1 MRWNMTSVAVT
12 LAPLIASTPAVA
24 DEPITLR
31 FAVPGA
37 SPVSS
42 TFTGVVRPWAARVE
56 ADADGALKLQAFFN
70 IANFGNVYDRVT
82 SGVADVGYIV
92 LGPLGGKFR
101 GAGVVE
107 LPSDIGGA
115 REGAGAFWKMVEDGL
130 VSAEFAEVRPLAVF
144 VFPQNMMNTTRP
156 ISSLADVK
164 GLRVATLSKGAA
176 DIANRL
182 GGAPISTNPAGL
194 YELLQRRT
202 VDAAIIG
209 WLGLAV
215 FELPEVT
222 THHALI
228 GLDSGG
234 GALVMNQ
241 DAYARLPAKA
251 KRAVDRNTGAA
262 ASLALGASFDKIFA
276 DAERAVRG
284 APGRTFVTVTP
295 AERER
300 FAREVAGPL
309 TEEWVKKTPNG
320 AAILAAYRAEAVRLR
335 QAR

>member
-1 MRWNMTSVAVT
+1 MLGKILSIAAMI
-12 LAPLIASTPAVA
+12 APLTALGPARA
-24 DEPITLR
+24 DEPTTLR

-42 TFTGVVRPWAARVE
+42 TFTGVVQPWASRVE

-70 IANFGNVYDRVT
+70 IANFANVYDRVAN
-82 SGVADVGYIV
+82 GVADVGYIV
-92 LGPLGGKFR
+92 LGPMGGKFP
-101 GAGVVE
+101 GSGVVE

-115 REGAGAFWKMVEDGL
+115 REGAGAFWKLVQDGL

-144 VFPQNMMNTTRP
+144 VFPQNMMNTAKP
-156 ISSLADVK
+156 IASLADVK
-164 GLRVATLSKGAA
+164 GLRVATLSKGAG
-176 DIANRL
+176 DIADRL

-202 VDAAIIG
+202 VEAAIIG

-215 FELPEVT
+215 FKLPEVT
-222 THHALI
+222 THHVLL

-234 GALVMNQ
+234 GALVMNK
-241 DAYARLPAKA
+241 DAYAKLPAKA
-251 KRAVDRNTGAA
+251 KQAVDRNTGTT

-276 DAERAVRG
+276 DAEKAVRS
-284 APGRTFVTVTP
+284 APVRTFITVMP
-295 AERER
+295 VERER
-300 FAREVAGPL
+300 FAREVAAPV

-320 AAILAAYRAEAVRLR
+320 AAILAAYRAEAARLR
-335 QAR
+335 QSR